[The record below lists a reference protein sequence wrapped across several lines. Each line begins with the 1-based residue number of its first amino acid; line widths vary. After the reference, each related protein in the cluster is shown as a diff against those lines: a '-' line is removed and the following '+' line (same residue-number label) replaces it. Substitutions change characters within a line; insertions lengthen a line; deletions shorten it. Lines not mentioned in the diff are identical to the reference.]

1 MKRNNGK
8 QYENNGEEMKTH
20 CLPRLMHAGKCACQL
35 HLPLFSRLL
44 LLPRRVSSLS
54 LTPHFPPIAPPHRR
68 FPSGLRIAHSTS
80 ICSRHPNL
88 NF

>member
-54 LTPHFPPIAPPHRR
+54 LTPHFPPIVPPSSSLSLR
-68 FPSGLRIAHSTS
+68 FTDRTFHFHLFSP
-80 ICSRHPNL
+80 PEP
-88 NF
+88 